1 MLLKTLTR
9 TALRRARAAPL
20 STGAAV
26 RAKSKGVAWQ
36 WDDPLSLSANL
47 DADEQLIYDT
57 AKAYAQESL
66 LPRVIEGQRNEVRPS
81 PTAPRHTP
89 PPPLSSST
97 PPLDVRPHHH
107 D

>member
-81 PTAPRHTP
+81 PDRPSPHATTARFLTRP
-89 PPPLSSST
+89 S
-97 PPLDVRPHHH
+97 LDVRPHHH